1 MPRTF
6 RTLRSLALL
15 LALACSRAE
24 WTTLRSPEGG
34 FEVEMPAVPE
44 LARHTVETVLGPLEF
59 TVHSARLGSA
69 SYQIIWVEYPE
80 GAIEDQEAVLDA
92 ARDGAVARSGSR
104 LVREESIE
112 VEGHPG
118 REIELDVQGRIVGL
132 DRLFLVGNRLYQI
145 LLAGDPGSLHSAEA
159 LRFLAS
165 FRLI

>member
-1 MPRTF
+1 MLQTL
-6 RTLRSLALL
+6 RTLRLLGLL

-34 FEVEMPAVPE
+34 FAVEMPAVPE
-44 LARHTVETVLGPLEF
+44 LARHIVETVVGPLDF

-80 GAIEDQEAVLDA
+80 GVIEDPEAVLDA

-104 LVREESIE
+104 LVREERIE
-112 VEGHPG
+112 IEGHPG

-145 LLAGDPGSLHSAEA
+145 LLAGDAGDLNSEEA
-159 LRFLAS
+159 TRFLAS

>member
-1 MPRTF
+1 MSRTF
-6 RTLRSLALL
+6 RALQPFALL

-24 WTTLRSPEGG
+24 WTTVSSPEGG

-44 LARHTVETVLGPLEF
+44 LARHTVDTVVGPLEF

-80 GAIEDQEAVLDA
+80 GAIEDAEAVLDA

-104 LVREESIE
+104 LVREDRIALD
-112 VEGHPG
+112 GHPG
-118 REIELDVQGRIVGL
+118 REIELDVQGRIIGL

-145 LLAGDPGSLHSAEA
+145 LLAGDAGDLRSEEA
-159 LRFLAS
+159 TRFLES